1 MSPSHPRKT
10 GNRFKTVKLPLKAT
24 RLPSRFQSLI
34 WELPR
39 QPMLVLLTRRA
50 QVPHVT
56 SNCSRPQSP
65 PQELMAN
72 PRGRLVKARRH
83 KRVRVP
89 RHKVLKVPRR
99 KVPRVVRR
107 HQAVQANP
115 LVRLVRANHQTP
127 RVYLLKKLRLNK
139 GSRCSNDGCA
149 H

>member
-1 MSPSHPRKT
+1 
-10 GNRFKTVKLPLKAT
+10 
-24 RLPSRFQSLI
+24 
-34 WELPR
+34 
-39 QPMLVLLTRRA
+39 MLVLLTRRA

>member
-1 MSPSHPRKT
+1 
-10 GNRFKTVKLPLKAT
+10 
-24 RLPSRFQSLI
+24 
-34 WELPR
+34 
-39 QPMLVLLTRRA
+39 
-50 QVPHVT
+50 
-56 SNCSRPQSP
+56 
-65 PQELMAN
+65 MAN

-83 KRVRVP
+83 KRVRVPRHKVLKVPRHKVLKVP